1 MGDAMTDIITNA
13 APRAGS
19 LLGQHEGTAMEN
31 KWLKRVGYGSGDF
44 GCNLVFGTMAS
55 YLMFFYT
62 DVFGIGA
69 AVVGAMLLYTRLIDA
84 VTDTVMGLIVD
95 RTHTRWGSGR
105 PYFVIGAPFFAV
117 FTSMT
122 FFVPDL
128 GETGKIIYA
137 YITYILLCCAY
148 TVVNI
153 PLNTIVPRLTSNID
167 ERNKL
172 VASRMIFALLG
183 TAVVMTITSPLV
195 EFFGQG
201 NQRQGFFITMTVY
214 GILAMLIFFFTF
226 SQTKEVVPPAVK
238 IEEKSNIR
246 LDFKAITSQVWV
258 IVFLNFLYFGLFV
271 IRNTSAIYYFTYNL
285 QRTEWLTFVG
295 FFGVLSGLPIL
306 FILPKLQ
313 QKFTQKTLMYA
324 CACAYIIGDLICF
337 WWNDSPVALILSL
350 AITGL
355 GMYGIFGVTFAIQPD
370 VIDYSEYE
378 KNRSI
383 PGMIAAMQGFFV
395 KFGMG
400 VAALS
405 MGFIMKAGG
414 YVANQAQT
422 PEALFSIE
430 FCFLWLPVIVC
441 VLIMICMKFYKLDGL
456 RAQMTETLELR
467 RKQIAF
473 SKAN

>member
-1 MGDAMTDIITNA
+1 
-13 APRAGS
+13 
-19 LLGQHEGTAMEN
+19 MEN

-84 VTDTVMGLIVD
+84 VTDTVMGLVVD

-105 PYFVIGAPFFAV
+105 PYFVIGAPFFAL
-117 FTSMT
+117 FTALT
-122 FFVPDL
+122 FYVPDL
-128 GETGKIIYA
+128 DESGKVVYA
-137 YITYILLCCAY
+137 YATYILLCCAY

-153 PLNTIVPRLTSNID
+153 PLNTIVPRLTSDID

-183 TAVVMTITSPLV
+183 TAVVMSITSPLV
-195 EFFGQG
+195 EFFGNG
-201 NQRQGFFITMTVY
+201 DNKRGFFVTMTMY

-238 IEEKSNIR
+238 RQEKSDIR
-246 LDFKAITSQVWV
+246 ADFKAITSQVWV
-258 IVFLNFLYFGLFV
+258 IVALNFLYFGLFV
-271 IRNTSAIYYFTYNL
+271 VRNSSVIYYFTYNL
-285 QRTEWLTFVG
+285 NLPEWLTFVG
-295 FFGVLSGLPIL
+295 FFGILSGLPIL
-306 FILPKLQ
+306 LVLPKLQ
-313 QKFTQKTLMYA
+313 QHFTQRKLMMA
-324 CACAYIIGDLICF
+324 FAVTYIIGDLICWAF
-337 WWNDSPVALILSL
+337 SGSSAALIISL
-350 AITGL
+350 AITGI

-370 VIDYSEYE
+370 VIDYSEY
-378 KNRSI
+378 KNNRSI

-400 VAALS
+400 VAALT

-414 YVANQAQT
+414 YVPNVQQS
-422 PEALFSIE
+422 ESALFSIE
-430 FCFLWLPVIVC
+430 FCFLWLPVIIC
-441 VLIMICMKFYKLDGL
+441 IAIMCAMSFYHLDAK
-456 RAQMTETLELR
+456 RAKMTETLEMR
-467 RKQIAF
+467 RRQIAF
-473 SKAN
+473 AENN